1 MATFQKIGKRWRARI
16 RRKGFPAQ
24 SEMFDTKAQ
33 AQEWASRQEADMRA
47 LKFQD
52 VRIIADKTLASAIDR
67 YVEEQT
73 QVRPLGKNKKAVLS
87 NLKLALGK
95 YTMPALTG
103 DVLTDYVKDR
113 KAAGAGGVTIAV
125 DLTYLTSVIKAAR
138 NIWRWPVNLDAI
150 DQARAYMAHI
160 GLSTRSKERTRRPTK
175 VELSNISTW
184 FLVKVRQRVPMADL
198 IAFAV
203 DTAMRL
209 SEIINLKWTD
219 LNEQDKTIIIRNRKH
234 PRAKIGN
241 DQEVPLLGDAFDI
254 VKRQPKVGKE
264 ERIFPVTE
272 GTVSSLFP
280 RACKALGIEDLR
292 FHDLRHEGVSRLF
305 ERGYTIEQV
314 ALVSGHRDW
323 KMLARYTQIRA
334 KDLHLHHSR
343 ERLPDWKSVA
353 HSPTAKSG

>member
-1 MATFQKIGKRWRARI
+1 MDKNQMATFQKIGKRWRARI

-33 AQEWASRQEADMRA
+33 AQDWASRQEADMRA

-52 VRIIADKTLASAIDR
+52 VRIITDKTLGSAIDR

-73 QVRPLGKNKKAVLS
+73 QAKPLGKNKKAVLS
-87 NLKLALGK
+87 ALKLAIGHH
-95 YTMPALTG
+95 TMPALTG
-103 DVLTDYVKDR
+103 DVLIGFVKNR
-113 KAAGAGGVTIAV
+113 QAAGAGGVTIAV
-125 DLTYLTSVIKAAR
+125 DLTYLASVIKAAK
-138 NIWRWPVNLDAI
+138 NIWRWPVNLDAV
-150 DQARAYMAHI
+150 DQAPAYMTHI
-160 GLSTRSKERTRRPTK
+160 GMSKRSKERTRRPTEI
-175 VELSNISTW
+175 ELSNIATW
-184 FLVKVRQRVPMADL
+184 FLVKPRQKVPMADL

-209 SEIINLKWTD
+209 SEIINLKWSD
-219 LNEQDKTIIIRNRKH
+219 LNERDRTIVIRNRKH

-241 DQEVPLLGDAFDI
+241 DQEVPLLGRAFDI
-254 VKRQPKVGKE
+254 IMRQPKMGKE
-264 ERIFPVTE
+264 DRIFPVTE

-280 RACKALGIEDLR
+280 RACNALGIENLR

-305 ERGYTIEQV
+305 EQGYRIEQV

-334 KDLHLHHSR
+334 KDLHRSKLAENQNTS
-343 ERLPDWKSVA
+343 A
-353 HSPTAKSG
+353 

>member
-1 MATFQKIGKRWRARI
+1 MDKKQMATFQKIGKRWRARI

-33 AQEWASRQEADMRA
+33 AQDWASRQEADMRA

-52 VRIIADKTLASAIDR
+52 VRIIADKTLGSAIDR

-73 QVRPLGKNKKAVLS
+73 QVKPLGKNKKAVLAT
-87 NLKLALGK
+87 LKRYLGK
-95 YTMPALTG
+95 LTMPELTG
-103 DVLTDYVKDR
+103 DVLIDYVKER
-113 KAAGAGGVTIAV
+113 KGAGAGGVTIAI
-125 DLTYLTSVIKAAR
+125 DLTYLSSVLKAAR

-150 DQARAYMAHI
+150 AQARAYMDHI

-175 VELSNISTW
+175 IELGNISTW
-184 FLVKVRQRVPMADL
+184 FAVKVRQKVPMSDL

-209 SEIINLKWTD
+209 SEIINLKWAD
-219 LNEQDKTIIIRNRKH
+219 LNEQDRTIIIRNRKH

-241 DQEVPLLGDAFDI
+241 DQEVPLLGDAFAI
-254 VKRQPKVGKE
+254 IKRQPKMDKE

-280 RACKALGIEDLR
+280 RACKSLGIEDLK

-305 ERGYTIEQV
+305 EQGYSIEQV

-334 KDLHLHHSR
+334 KDLHRRPPL
-343 ERLPDWKSVA
+343 
-353 HSPTAKSG
+353 G